1 MFDKILIANRGEIA
15 CRIAR
20 TCRRLGIATVAV
32 YSEADA
38 GAPHVRMADEAVLLG
53 AAPAAES
60 YLRAERICQAIRDS
74 GAQAVHPGFG
84 FLAENAAF
92 VEAVEA
98 AGAVFIGP
106 PSPAVAAMGDKIESR
121 RIAQAAG
128 LAVIPGSGEAS
139 DDACRAVQAARR
151 IGYPV
156 MLKAAAG
163 GGGKGMRTAASDD
176 EAREGFLRAR
186 SEAQAAFGDGRIFV
200 EKLIAQPRHIEIQL
214 LADGHGKVVWLNERE
229 CSIQRRHQKVIE
241 EAPSPLLDAATRR
254 AMGEKAASLAR
265 AVGYRSAGTVEFVCD
280 ANKNFYFLEMNTRL
294 QVEHPVTEAI
304 CGLDLV
310 EWMIRIAAG
319 EALAFDQDDV
329 AIDGWAIEAR
339 ICAEDPRRG
348 FLPSAGRLVRYRPPP
363 EGEGVRIDSG
373 VEEGS
378 EASVFYDP
386 MLAKLIVH
394 GRDRGDAI
402 ARMAAAL
409 DRFELRG
416 IGHNIDF
423 LAALLRER
431 RFLAGET
438 TTALVDELWP
448 QGFAG
453 APCGERE
460 RLALAGAALFAHL
473 ATLERD
479 RQLAAGAEQRGGP
492 PAPLGERWSL
502 RLAAGEP
509 PLAAV
514 ARLRGSVLALALDG
528 GGEIAVESAWHPGLT
543 LFEGRVDGR
552 PLAFPIE
559 RRNGLRW
566 RLSHAGVAVE
576 VEVLPARAAA
586 LLAGLPPR
594 PAGEGALLLRSP
606 MPGMVVELPVAAG
619 DAVEAGQ
626 ALAVIEAMK
635 MENVLR
641 AERAAKVA
649 EVHVAKGDSVAADQP
664 LLSFQRAG
672 EAGGA

>member
-32 YSEADA
+32 HSEADA

-98 AGAVFIGP
+98 TGAVFIGP
-106 PSPAVAAMGDKIESR
+106 SAAAVAAMGDKIESR

-128 LAVIPGSGEAS
+128 LTVIPGSGEAS
-139 DDACRAVQAARR
+139 DDADRAVKAARR

-163 GGGKGMRTAASDD
+163 GGGKGMRTATSDD
-176 EAREGFLRAR
+176 ETREGFLRAR

-214 LADGHGKVVWLNERE
+214 LADRHGKVLWLNERE

-241 EAPSPLLDAATRR
+241 EAPSPLLDDATRR
-254 AMGEKAASLAR
+254 AMGEQAASLAR
-265 AVGYRSAGTVEFVCD
+265 AVGYRSAGTVEFVGD

-319 EALAFDQDDV
+319 EALVFDQDDI

-363 EGEGVRIDSG
+363 EGEGIRIDSG

-394 GRDRGDAI
+394 GRDRGEAI

-431 RFLAGET
+431 RFLAGEM

-453 APCGERE
+453 APCGTRE

-473 ATLERD
+473 TTLARG
-479 RQLAAGAEQRGGP
+479 RRLAAGTGQLP
-492 PAPLGERWSL
+492 PLGERWSL

-509 PLAAV
+509 ALAAV
-514 ARLRGSVLALALDG
+514 ARLRGGVLALALDG
-528 GGEIAVESAWHPGLT
+528 DGEIAVESAWHPGLT

-559 RRNGLRW
+559 RRDGLRW
-566 RLSHAGVAVE
+566 RLSHAGVALE

-594 PAGEGALLLRSP
+594 RADQGALLLRSP

-641 AERAAKVA
+641 AERSAKVA
-649 EVHVAKGDSVAADQP
+649 QVHVAKGDSVATDQP

-672 EAGGA
+672 AAGGA

>member
-1 MFDKILIANRGEIA
+1 MFEKILIANRGEIA

-32 YSEADA
+32 HSEADA
-38 GAPHVRMADEAVLLG
+38 GAPHARMADEAVLLG
-53 AAPAAES
+53 PPPAAES
-60 YLRAERICQAIRDS
+60 YLRGDLICRAVRDT

-84 FLAENAAF
+84 FLAENASF

-106 PSPAVAAMGDKIESR
+106 PAAAVAAMGDKIEAR
-121 RIAQAAG
+121 RIAEAAG
-128 LAVIPGSGEAS
+128 VATIPGTAGAIE
-139 DDACRAVQAARR
+139 DAGAAVRAARR

-163 GGGKGMRTAASDD
+163 GGGKGMRNASCDD
-176 EAREGFLRAR
+176 QVRQGFERAR

-200 EKLIAQPRHIEIQL
+200 EKFIAEPRHIEIQL
-214 LADGHGKVVWLNERE
+214 LADDHGKVLWLNERE

-254 AMGEKAASLAR
+254 AMGERAVSLAR
-265 AVGYRSAGTVEFVCD
+265 RVDYRSAGTVEFVCD
-280 ANKNFYFLEMNTRL
+280 NDRNFYFLEMNTRL

-304 CGLDLV
+304 CRLDLV
-310 EWMIRIAAG
+310 EQMIRIAAG
-319 EALAFDQDDV
+319 EALAFGQDDV

-348 FLPSAGRLVRYRPPP
+348 FLPSAGRLVRFRPPP
-363 EGEGVRIDSG
+363 PGDGVRIDSG

-378 EASVFYDP
+378 EASVHYDP

-394 GRDRGDAI
+394 GRDRQDAI

-409 DRFELRG
+409 DRFEIRG
-416 IGHNIDF
+416 IGHNIDV
-423 LAALLRER
+423 LAALMRER
-431 RFLAGET
+431 RFVDGALT
-438 TTALVDELWP
+438 TGLMDELWP
-448 QGFAG
+448 QGFTG

-460 RLALAGAALFAHL
+460 RQALAGAALFAHL

-479 RQLAAGAEQRGGP
+479 RRIAGTLAGPVPVGEGWTLCLAGR
-492 PAPLGERWSL
+492 APL
-502 RLAAGEP
+502 P
-509 PLAAV
+509 AV
-514 ARLRGSVLALALDG
+514 ARLRGRVLTMALAG
-528 GGEIAVESAWHPGLT
+528 GGDVAMESDWRPGLT

-552 PLAFPIE
+552 PVAVAIE
-559 RRNGLRW
+559 RAGGSW
-566 RLSHAGVAVE
+566 RLSHGGVTVSLQ
-576 VEVLPARAAA
+576 VLPARAAA

-594 PAGEGALLLRSP
+594 PADETARLLRSP
-606 MPGMVVELPVAAG
+606 MPGMVVEVLAAAG

-626 ALAVIEAMK
+626 ALAVVDAMK

-641 AERAAKVA
+641 AERPGRVA
-649 EVHVAKGDSVAADQP
+649 RIHVARGDSVAADQP
-664 LLSFQRAG
+664 LIEFESDG
-672 EAGGA
+672 P